1 MSSVELEK
9 AAALLQVAGLKKHF
23 PVKTGLFGR
32 PTSSVYAVDDIA
44 FDVHAGETLGIVGE
58 SGCGKSTTARLLM
71 GLITPTAGTVRFDG
85 KIVGSP
91 SLPLKEFHRQV
102 QMVFQDSYA
111 SLNPRLTVE
120 ESIAFGPTVH
130 GLSMRDAVQRARSL
144 LDRVGLDPIRFA
156 GRFPH
161 ELSGGQRQRVNI
173 ARALAL
179 EPRIL
184 ILDEA
189 VSALDKSVEAQV
201 LNLLLDLKE
210 AFGLTYLF
218 ISHDL
223 EVVRFMATRVLVM
236 YLGKVAELGPTE
248 SLYTKSRHPYTSA
261 LLGSLL
267 SMDPDKRTERAPLA
281 GDPPNPIDPPPGCRF
296 HTRCVFAEAVCS
308 RSEPALH
315 AAGTDHAAAC
325 HMVPLGG
332 EHSKSGASEKVVA

>member
-1 MSSVELEK
+1 MGVVYQL
-9 AAALLQVAGLKKHF
+9 AAHAGLVHIDGEQSIILADLF
-23 PVKTGLFGR
+23 YFVHYVIFVDYSNVRVK
-32 PTSSVYAVDDIA
+32 
-44 FDVHAGETLGIVGE
+44 
-58 SGCGKSTTARLLM
+58 
-71 GLITPTAGTVRFDG
+71 DG
-85 KIVGSP
+85 
-91 SLPLKEFHRQV
+91 
-102 QMVFQDSYA
+102 
-111 SLNPRLTVE
+111 
-120 ESIAFGPTVH
+120 
-130 GLSMRDAVQRARSL
+130 
-144 LDRVGLDPIRFA
+144 
-156 GRFPH
+156 
-161 ELSGGQRQRVNI
+161 
-173 ARALAL
+173 
-179 EPRIL
+179 
-184 ILDEA
+184 
-189 VSALDKSVEAQV
+189 LDKSVEAQV